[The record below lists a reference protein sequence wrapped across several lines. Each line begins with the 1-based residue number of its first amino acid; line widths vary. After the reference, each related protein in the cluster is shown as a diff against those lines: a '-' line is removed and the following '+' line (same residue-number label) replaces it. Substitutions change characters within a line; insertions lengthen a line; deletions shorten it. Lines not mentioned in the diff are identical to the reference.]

1 MRIIALSDIHGAYK
15 KVDEILAQESSF
27 DALIIAGDLTTVGP
41 PEEAA
46 SAIRQ
51 FLRHGKPLFVVA
63 GNMDVPEVEAT
74 FSTLGVSVNARGVVL
89 EGVGIFGVSASP
101 FTPMHTPY
109 EISEDEIM
117 TRAEAGWKDV
127 ASAQRKLF
135 VPHAPPRETKV
146 DRILL
151 GKHVGST
158 AVRTFIERYAPDV
171 VICGHIHEARGIDTI
186 GTTTIV
192 NCGPAGK
199 GYYVVIELGEEINVE
214 LRG

>member
-1 MRIIALSDIHGAYK
+1 MRLIALSDIHGAYN

-27 DALIIAGDLTTVGP
+27 DALIIAGDLTTVGS

-46 SAIRQ
+46 RAIRQ

-63 GNMDVPEVEAT
+63 GNMDVPEVETT
-74 FSTLGVSVNARGVVL
+74 FSTLGVSVNARGVVH

-151 GKHVGST
+151 GKH
-158 AVRTFIERYAPDV
+158 RTVCSRCGDLRTHPRSARHRHDRYNNNRQLRSGWQRLLCRHRDR
-171 VICGHIHEARGIDTI
+171 RGNQRRTSRVKDK
-186 GTTTIV
+186 V
-192 NCGPAGK
+192 
-199 GYYVVIELGEEINVE
+199 
-214 LRG
+214 